1 MRINLRECCP
11 TFSREKPE
19 VKNPVGKSLWKTQN
33 KNKDQ
38 LLQKMKRGDL
48 IMGSLWVVFQEVR
61 KCLQRRDSE
70 EKESGHKGSKA
81 FHKLN

>member
-11 TFSREKPE
+11 TSSREKPE
-19 VKNPVGKSLWKTQN
+19 VKHPVGKSFWKTQ
-33 KNKDQ
+33 NKDQ
-38 LLQKMKRGDL
+38 LLQKMKKGDV

-61 KCLQRRDSE
+61 KCLQRGDSE
-70 EKESGHKGSKA
+70 EKESGHKGSRA

>member
-1 MRINLRECCP
+1 
-11 TFSREKPE
+11 
-19 VKNPVGKSLWKTQN
+19 
-33 KNKDQ
+33 
-38 LLQKMKRGDL
+38 MKRGDL
-48 IMGSLWVVFQEVR
+48 IMGSLWVVR